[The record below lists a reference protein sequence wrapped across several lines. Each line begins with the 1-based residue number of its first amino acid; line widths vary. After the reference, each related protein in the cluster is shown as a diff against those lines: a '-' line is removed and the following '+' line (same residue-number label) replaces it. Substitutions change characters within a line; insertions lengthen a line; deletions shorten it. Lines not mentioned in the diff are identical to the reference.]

1 MGSPNE
7 PGNCNS
13 RNPQGIPTNT
23 SSTHLTTSR
32 FQQTL
37 NVHPP
42 KKRTCHVP
50 KKGTVY
56 FNRKHIIFSNIFI
69 PNIGIFQKTKIRSTC
84 PGKFFPETNKQ
95 PSPLK
100 IGLSGKAIHFWVL
113 SAMLVSGDYTFSI
126 GKRIIFQ
133 PTHWNLQILQLFQGE
148 LPSISSSPR
157 LHCLIFLQPIGT
169 STFQTL
175 MTYHHE

>member
-1 MGSPNE
+1 MSSPNE

-42 KKRTCHVP
+42 ENEHVTCP
-50 KKGTVY
+50 KKGLVY

-84 PGKFFPETNKQ
+84 PGEKNPETNKQ

-100 IGLSGKAIHFWVL
+100 IGTIPKQKGLSGKAIHFWVL
-113 SAMLVSGDYTFSI
+113 SAMLVSGDYTF
-126 GKRIIFQ
+126 Q
-133 PTHWNLQILQLFQGE
+133 
-148 LPSISSSPR
+148 
-157 LHCLIFLQPIGT
+157 
-169 STFQTL
+169 
-175 MTYHHE
+175 